1 MSLLSRRV
9 LFSCLAA
16 IAGFVGISFMVA
28 PWFIPALLTV
38 RWAEQVAFIYGILAA
53 ATFLPQ
59 ILLTR
64 RTRHV
69 SSLSLPYLILLSS
82 GMVLWTINSIILRN
96 YSLTFWNMILLLMA
110 LELLRLKVTCGRS
123 EEHTSDLQSLMRISY
138 AVFCLKK
145 KKTQT

>member
-1 MSLLSRRV
+1 
-9 LFSCLAA
+9 
-16 IAGFVGISFMVA
+16 MVA

-96 YSLTFWNMILLLMA
+96 YSLTFWNMILQLIA
-110 LELLRLKVTCGRS
+110 LELLRLQEIGSASGGEGVGQYVSIR
-123 EEHTSDLQSLMRISY
+123 
-138 AVFCLKK
+138 AVVVS
-145 KKTQT
+145 

>member
-1 MSLLSRRV
+1 MAMIRRNSLWLITYLAIMSLLSRRV
-9 LFSCLAA
+9 LFSFLAA

-64 RTRHV
+64 RTPHV
-69 SSLSLPYLILLSS
+69 SSLSLPSLILLST
-82 GMVLWTINSIILRN
+82 GMVIWTIHSIILPN
-96 YSLTFWNMILLLMA
+96 SSLPFWN
-110 LELLRLKVTCGRS
+110 
-123 EEHTSDLQSLMRISY
+123 
-138 AVFCLKK
+138 
-145 KKTQT
+145 